1 MSLILNA
8 NQTWEDI
15 SKEAKD
21 EMLDSYWEHGFHL
34 IPCGSKEEYI
44 PEYFRK
50 RHTFDTEEE
59 IKSRWAKAPRV
70 KWEAFQRTQPTR
82 EEMNDWIEKF
92 PKANWAALTGINFVV
107 LDADSQEA
115 VDFIE
120 SKKITG
126 TTLKQVTPRGGMHF
140 FYSVNPN
147 YEIRNSAGQNKLDIR
162 GVGGYVM
169 MCPSHDYFFINESQ
183 IPVSDMDDLPC
194 LQPEDLQKISEFNN
208 VGKVQS
214 IVTEKLDDVGTN
226 IGTRNDKLARLVGRW
241 IKEGW
246 GQRDILIKAQ
256 DWNQSNVPPMSPME
270 VTNTTMSIVNGHI
283 KRHPEDVEMGML
295 RWETS
300 KWEVHL
306 EDEQKEI
313 LKQEDPIENLA
324 EDKKE
329 KGPLGLMP
337 WKDFSALDIEVPTEF
352 WGDKFIFQRARVLM
366 IGKPKI
372 GKSHWL
378 GAFATAAA
386 TGTEF
391 MGKSF
396 PRPLKVMW
404 LQAEIIEAYITERV
418 NLYLTPYE
426 TQSEYID
433 ALGENLIVS
442 GRLRKN
448 LLKDSDIDMVSEE
461 IAFHK
466 PDIVML
472 DPFINFFDG
481 EENSNADIHKLLGR
495 VDRLIELHNV
505 CFIIAHHTGKDRQDD
520 MSFMSARGGS
530 VFAGW
535 FDSGIKL
542 LGEKPNVTLFYEARN
557 AREPESHAA
566 YFNFD
571 TGLWNTVDF
580 DAEKQVDEVDIAH
593 TVANSMDKTKFYT
606 RAELELQARK
616 ALKDRGLPSGVGKGK
631 AAVSY
636 VQKYLGGRVLT
647 HAIPGKQTWHWL
659 VNNEGTK
666 PWENEE

>member
-256 DWNQSNVPPMSPME
+256 DWNQTNVPPMSPME
-270 VTNTTMSIVNGHI
+270 VTTTTMSIVNGHI

-324 EDKKE
+324 EEKEE

-378 GAFATAAA
+378 GAFATAAC

-426 TQSEYID
+426 TRSEYID

>member
-21 EMLDSYWEHGFHL
+21 EMLDSYCEHGFHL

-169 MCPSHDYFFINESQ
+169 MCPSHDYFFVNESQ

-256 DWNQSNVPPMSPME
+256 DWNQTNVPPMSPME
-270 VTNTTMSIVNGHI
+270 VTTTTMSIVNGHI

-378 GAFATAAA
+378 GAFATAAC

>member
-8 NQTWEDI
+8 NQTWEKI
-15 SKEAKD
+15 SKDVKD
-21 EMLDSYWEHGFHL
+21 EMLESYWEHGFHL
-34 IPCGSKEEYI
+34 IPCGSKDEYI

-59 IKSRWAKAPRV
+59 IKARWAKAPRV
-70 KWEAFQRTQPTR
+70 KWEPFQRTQPTR
-82 EEMNDWIEKF
+82 QQMAQWLQKF
-92 PKANWAALTGINFVV
+92 PLSNWAAITGINFVV

-115 VDFIE
+115 VEFLE

-126 TTLKQVTPRGGMHF
+126 TPLKQMTPRGGMHF
-140 FYSVNPN
+140 FYSINPGL
-147 YEIRNSAGQNKLDIR
+147 EVRNSAGQNKLDIR
-162 GVGGYVM
+162 GTGGYVM
-169 MCPSHDYFFINESQ
+169 LCPSHDYFFINDSHTS
-183 IPVSDMDDLPC
+183 ISDIDELPC
-194 LQPEDLQKISEFNN
+194 LQPEDLQKIAEFNN
-208 VGKVQS
+208 VGHTQNVIS
-214 IVTEKLDDVGTN
+214 GKLDSVGTD
-226 IGTRNDKLARLVGRW
+226 IGTRNDKLARLVGKW

-246 GQRDILIKAQ
+246 GQRDIMIKAQ
-256 DWNQSNVPPMSPME
+256 DWNQTNIPPMSPME
-270 VTNTTMSIVNGHI
+270 VTTTTMSIVNGHI

-324 EDKKE
+324 EE
-329 KGPLGLMP
+329 KPERGPLGLMP
-337 WKDFSALDIEVPTEF
+337 WKDFSALDIETPTEY
-352 WGDKFIFQRARVLM
+352 WGDKFIFQQARVLM

-378 GAFATAAA
+378 GAFATAAS

-396 PRPLKVMW
+396 PRPLRVMW
-404 LQAEIIEAYITERV
+404 LQAEIIEAYIAERV

-426 TQSEYID
+426 SQPEYIES
-433 ALGENLIVS
+433 LGENLIVS

-520 MSFMSARGGS
+520 LSFMSARGGS

-542 LGEKPNVTLFYEARN
+542 LGDKPNVTLFYEARN
-557 AREPESHAA
+557 AREPESHGA

-571 TGLWNTVDF
+571 TGLWNIVDF

-616 ALKDRGLPSGVGKGK
+616 GLKDRGLPSGMGKGK

-659 VNNEGTK
+659 VSNEGVK
-666 PWENEE
+666 PWEKE

>member
-256 DWNQSNVPPMSPME
+256 DWNQTNVPPMSPME
-270 VTNTTMSIVNGHI
+270 VTTTTMSIVNGHI

-324 EDKKE
+324 EEKEE

-378 GAFATAAA
+378 GAFATAAC

>member
-115 VDFIE
+115 IDFIE

-256 DWNQSNVPPMSPME
+256 DWNQTNVPPMSPME
-270 VTNTTMSIVNGHI
+270 VTTTTMSIVNGHI

-324 EDKKE
+324 EEKEE

-378 GAFATAAA
+378 GAFATAAC